1 MGRLK
6 EEILMAKANFN
17 LTRFIATVGVESFAR
32 TNRFE
37 VLIAPPPGLRNF
49 RYGELVSLYVE
60 QASFPLLNIA
70 TKQQKIFGPTY
81 QRPITS
87 EYGGEGI
94 SLTFNVDSSMEVK
107 KFFEDWMHIIV
118 DPVTFE
124 VNYQSEYI
132 TKILL
137 RQLDEQENVTHEI
150 ELLEAFPRNMNIMEL
165 NNAATNQTHRLNI
178 LFAYRY
184 WRNPERVNPV
194 AIPRAVITPEIP
206 RADFRV
212 PEIRDQFNWQ
222 TGQLS
227 SEPGSDLP
235 PSP

>member
-1 MGRLK
+1 
-6 EEILMAKANFN
+6 MAKANFN
-17 LTRFIATVGVESFAR
+17 LSKFIAASRVASFAR

-49 RYGELVSLYVE
+49 RYGEFVSLYVE

-94 SLTFNVDSSMEVK
+94 SLTFNVDRNMTVK
-107 KFFEDWMHIIV
+107 KFFEDWMHVVV

-132 TKILL
+132 TKILI
-137 RQLDEQENVTHEI
+137 RQIDERDNITHEV

-184 WRNPERVNPV
+184 WRNPARVNPT
-194 AIPRAVITPEIP
+194 AIPRVVVNPEIP
-206 RADFRV
+206 RADFRR
-212 PEIRDQFNWQ
+212 PETIRNQWDWR
-222 TGQLS
+222 TGELTG
-227 SEPGSDLP
+227 EPGSDLP
-235 PSP
+235 PSA